1 MLRKQ
6 GRFHKDM
13 FVLVLL
19 GLLAIAGPLLGQPN
33 KFDRNKRVGFAAM
46 IPANPGD
53 WTQISSKSSEEMP
66 DKLDIN
72 ELYQVLYSHPS
83 LGQVALTLEYTSDS
97 RREFELHYPDVCHSI
112 RGDDVV
118 PHPPGRFA
126 LTDGRFIDAAM
137 MNWKQRN
144 GGYAAMTAYW
154 YVTAEGVTTD
164 SMKLKIKQAFSSL
177 FSKPEEAVMVRF
189 DAFYENNLSPQ
200 KLKDLF
206 EAIKELSHNIESEI
220 DPRASTML
228 YKHISKEEI

>member
-1 MLRKQ
+1 MLKAQ
-6 GRFHKDM
+6 GRLHKNVV
-13 FVLVLL
+13 VLVLL
-19 GLLAIAGPLLGQPN
+19 GFLAVAGPLLGKPI
-33 KFDRNKRVGFAAM
+33 KFDRNKRVGFAKM
-46 IPANPGD
+46 IPANPGE
-53 WTQISSKSSEEMP
+53 WTQISSKSSEDMP

-118 PHPPGRFA
+118 PHPPGRFS

-144 GGYAAMTAYW
+144 GGYSAMTAYW
-154 YVTAEGVTTD
+154 YVTADGVTTD
-164 SMKLKIKQAFSSL
+164 SMKLKMKQAFSSL
-177 FSKPEEAVMVRF
+177 FSTPEEAVMVRF
-189 DAFYENNLSPQ
+189 DAFYEQNLSSR
-200 KLKDLF
+200 KRNDLF

-228 YKHISKEEI
+228 YKHISKEDI